1 MTTIPTAGG
10 DLQTADPGFTLMHE
24 HVFLLSHDLYAS
36 YPQLFDRDAEVAQAA
51 AKLDE
56 AYDAGV
62 RTIVDLTTV
71 DLGRDIGLVA
81 EVAARTRM
89 QIVVATGV
97 HLNPPGYFLRRNPE
111 RILELYLHDLNEGI
125 AGTNI
130 RAGAIKIA
138 TEECTPENEFQL
150 RIAARA
156 HRATGTPL
164 MTHSNPIIGS
174 GADQQR
180 VFTEEG
186 VDLERVVIGH
196 SGDTTDVEYLSGLMD
211 RGSTIGMD
219 RFGLSMRA
227 NVEERIATIAELC
240 RRGFAS
246 QMVLSHDAAC
256 HFLGVPLETIARN
269 SPEWHFR
276 TIPNRVLP
284 ELEQLG
290 VTEEQISAMVV
301 GNPRR
306 IFEAQGAY

>member
-1 MTTIPTAGG
+1 MTLIPTARG
-10 DLQTADPGFTLMHE
+10 DLDTAELGFTLMHE

-36 YPQLFDRDAEVAQAA
+36 YPQLFDREAEVESAA
-51 AKLDE
+51 AKLEE
-56 AYDAGV
+56 AYEAGV

-97 HLNPPGYFLRRNPE
+97 HLDPPGYFLRRNPE
-111 RILELYLHDLNEGI
+111 PVLDLYLGDLNDGI
-125 AGTNI
+125 AGTGI

-186 VDLERVVIGH
+186 VNLERVVIGH
-196 SGDTTDVEYLSGLMD
+196 SGDSTDVEYLSGLME

-227 NVEERIATIAELC
+227 NTEERIATIAELC

-269 SPEWHFR
+269 SPEWHFL
-276 TIPNRVLP
+276 TIPTRVLP
-284 ELEQLG
+284 ELEGLG
-290 VTEEQISAMVV
+290 VTEEQIHAMVV
-301 GNPRR
+301 DNPRR

>member
-1 MTTIPTAGG
+1 MATVPTLRGELETSA
-10 DLQTADPGFTLMHE
+10 LGFTLMHE
-24 HVFLLSHDLYAS
+24 HLFLQTPALYDN
-36 YPQLFDRDAEVAQAA
+36 YPQLFDREAEVASAA

-97 HLNPPGYFLRRNPE
+97 HLDPPGYFLRRNPDPV
-111 RILELYLHDLNEGI
+111 LDLYLGDLNDGI
-125 AGTNI
+125 AATGI
-130 RAGAIKIA
+130 RAGVIKIA

-180 VFTEEG
+180 IFAEEG
-186 VDLERVVIGH
+186 IDLERVVIGH
-196 SGDTTDVEYLSGLMD
+196 SGDSTDIEYLSGLME

-227 NVEERIATIAELC
+227 NTEERIATIVELC

-256 HFLGVPLETIARN
+256 HFVGVPLEAIARN
-269 SPEWHFR
+269 SPEWHFL

-290 VTEEQISAMVV
+290 VTEEQIRAMVV
-301 GNPRR
+301 DNPRR